1 MENMKEMNDLFKKT
15 LSEFESRIGNVLK
28 LQIESSI
35 NSLKEEFNGLIKSKF
50 SEVDVKLQAI
60 EKSQEFLSKR

>member
-1 MENMKEMNDLFKKT
+1 MENMKEMNDSFKKS

-60 EKSQEFLSKR
+60 EKLQEFPSKR